1 MTSARGHTH
10 THAHAVIE
18 HEIDLKVRWHTI
30 SSCCCVNAVFFIERR
45 EKKKVI
51 LLYGVADKS
60 YLRE

>member
-10 THAHAVIE
+10 THARAVIE
-18 HEIDLKVRWHTI
+18 HEIDLKVRWQTI